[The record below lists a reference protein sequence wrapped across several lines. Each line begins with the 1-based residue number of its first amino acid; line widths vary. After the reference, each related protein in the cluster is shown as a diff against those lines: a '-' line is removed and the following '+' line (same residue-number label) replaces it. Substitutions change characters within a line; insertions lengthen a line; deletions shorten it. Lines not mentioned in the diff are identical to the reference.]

1 MYTKV
6 KDFFS
11 EDILRYPR
19 LDTILMVEETI
30 KNAKDY
36 PTKTQL
42 WKSLPKQMMYQTFSL
57 IIDYLEYSGKI
68 IIDKNGAIVWIWNP
82 GLVRKYLAM
91 PELHWGDKK

>member
-1 MYTKV
+1 MLTKV

-19 LDTILMVEETI
+19 LDTILMVEEAL
-30 KNAKDY
+30 KNTKKY
-36 PTKTQL
+36 LTKTQL

-68 IIDKNGAIVWIWNP
+68 IIDKDNTIVWIWNP
-82 GLVRKYLAM
+82 KWTKKAVDENLVVR
-91 PELHWGDKK
+91 